1 MLIDLTRIANS
12 EEKIIQTEVPYEAE
26 NFSSALG
33 DFPIIDRTQVLLTI
47 QNKGDQEL
55 RISGGMSFQT
65 VIPCDRCLV
74 DVPTKIQLD
83 FEKEVDL
90 KHSASERMEELDEQN
105 FIEGYSLDVEKLVYG
120 EILVN
125 WPMKVLCKD
134 DCKGLCS
141 TCGVNLNQKTCDCDS
156 TDLDPRMARIRD
168 IFSNFKEV

>member
-1 MLIDLTRIANS
+1 
-12 EEKIIQTEVPYEAE
+12 
-26 NFSSALG
+26 
-33 DFPIIDRTQVLLTI
+33 
-47 QNKGDQEL
+47 
-55 RISGGMSFQT
+55 MSFQT